1 MDTLSNIRDEVYENL
16 YLRGLVPDKDPKSI
30 YIDGHFPN
38 GENWTPRHRLYGYTI
53 FAETDDFW
61 REEGLDP
68 TAPSSTLIPQLMK
81 WIVANHQYSNDDV
94 FTTDENYK
102 DENNLL
108 YQWTTYHILPFR
120 TPADRLVFHRNEFG
134 YSSAT
139 QTFTIPMYEIY
150 STMGKRRLI
159 KIYESRESNGIY
171 LNRFPNLETNRTEVL
186 HELSCDP
193 DKEGCFVDRDPN
205 KAVLNDIINC
215 CIYPIGA
222 PLSYNDNVRNNLE
235 FEAINKEIEFQNLEI
250 QLCERRNRDSNNKI
264 KELEQHIQAAE
275 LLIKKCQAELDSKKA
290 ELDGIIEETKK
301 DEVRFLNK
309 SAEQEKYID
318 EHYLNAYKRI
328 RKQARNGL
336 AVVTIDRDACG
347 GCFSKIPPQRQSE
360 IKMHKKVIVCEHCGR
375 MLVDDDIAHKA
386 QEQLDK

>member
-1 MDTLSNIRDEVYENL
+1 MTKKVTTPEVTEQTTAESTQQMS
-16 YLRGLVPDKDPKSI
+16 D
-30 YIDGHFPN
+30 ID
-38 GENWTPRHRLYGYTI
+38 
-53 FAETDDFW
+53 
-61 REEGLDP
+61 
-68 TAPSSTLIPQLMK
+68 
-81 WIVANHQYSNDDV
+81 VA
-94 FTTDENYK
+94 TE
-102 DENNLL
+102 
-108 YQWTTYHILPFR
+108 R
-120 TPADRLVFHRNEFG
+120 RLVAL
-134 YSSAT
+134 YTLQLVDS
-139 QTFTIPMYEIY
+139 EID
-150 STMGKRRLI
+150 KI
-159 KIYESRESNGIY
+159 KIIRGELPQAIQDLEDEIAGLQTRISN
-171 LNRFPNLETNRTEVL
+171 F
-186 HELSCDP
+186 
-193 DKEGCFVDRDPN
+193 KENIAEQNANIAKRN
-205 KAVLNDIINC
+205 NDIADHQAMIKK
-215 CIYPIGA
+215 YEKQQ
-222 PLSYNDNVRNNLE
+222 DNVRNNRE

-375 MLVDDDIAHKA
+375 MLVDDDITHKA